1 MNIMNKI
8 YYLIFALVLAYTPLL
23 AQESAEPEELGTSTE
38 VFASQ
43 GAAVLTQGELDAAFL
58 RVPPEYRL
66 RFIRDGERVD
76 NLVKSLLRTKLI
88 AADAASEGFSQKS
101 LIQKRVQLAA
111 EKELAEAWVENLLE
125 NAPEAD
131 YEALALEYYLA
142 HPDEFQSPEM
152 VDVSHILIS
161 SEKRSKEDAL
171 ALATSVRADLLA
183 DPSQFDA
190 FVEEFSEDPAKVNN
204 GGRYPN
210 TRRGQM
216 VKAFEEAAFALQQA
230 GDISEPVE
238 TSYGYHLIK
247 LNKAMPPETVPFE
260 QIRERATGLAK
271 EQYLAKYRVR
281 YIQQQIEEPIVISED
296 AVETMVKRYFGDEL
310 ELVPEFL
317 K

>member
-1 MNIMNKI
+1 MNIMNKSFYMI
-8 YYLIFALVLAYTPLL
+8 LALVLAHTPLL
-23 AQESAEPEELGTSTE
+23 AQESAEPAVLGASTE

-43 GAAVLTQGELDAAFL
+43 GGVVLTQGELDAAFL
-58 RVPPEYRL
+58 RIPPEYRL

-76 NLVKSLLRTKLI
+76 NLVKSLLRNKLI
-88 AADAASEGFSQKS
+88 AADAASEGFEQKL

-142 HPDEFQSPEM
+142 HPDEFQSPGM

-171 ALATSVRADLLA
+171 VLATSIREDLQA

-190 FVEEFSEDPAKVNN
+190 FVEEFSEDPAKANN

-210 TRRGQM
+210 TQRGQM
-216 VKAFEEAAFALQQA
+216 MKAFEDAAFALQQA
-230 GDISEPVE
+230 EDISEPVE

-247 LNKAMPPETVPFE
+247 LNRAMPPKTVPFE
-260 QIRERATGLAK
+260 QIREQATKLAK
-271 EQYLAKYRVR
+271 EQYLAQYRVR
-281 YIQQQIEEPIVISED
+281 YIQKQIAEPIVISEG
-296 AVETMVKRYFGDEL
+296 AVEIMVKRYFGEEL

>member
-1 MNIMNKI
+1 MNIMNRSF
-8 YYLIFALVLAYTPLL
+8 YMIFALILAHTPLL
-23 AQESAEPEELGTSTE
+23 AQESAEPAFLGESTE

-43 GAAVLTQGELDAAFL
+43 GGVVLTQGELDAAFL
-58 RVPPEYRL
+58 RIPPEYRL

-76 NLVKSLLRTKLI
+76 NLVSSLLRTKLI
-88 AADAASEGFSQKS
+88 AADAASEGFEQEPM
-101 LIQKRVQLAA
+101 IQKRVHLAA
-111 EKELAEAWVENLLE
+111 EKELAEAWIENLLE

-142 HPDEFQSPEM
+142 HPDEFQSPGM

-171 ALATSVRADLLA
+171 ALATSIREDLQA
-183 DPSQFDA
+183 DPSRFNV
-190 FVEEFSEDPAKVNN
+190 FVEEFSEDPGKANN

-210 TRRGQM
+210 TQRGQM
-216 VKAFEEAAFALQQA
+216 VKAFEDAAFALQQA

-260 QIRERATGLAK
+260 QIREQAIKLAK
-271 EQYLAKYRVR
+271 EQYLAQYRVR
-281 YIQQQIEEPIVISED
+281 YIQKQIEAPIVLSED
-296 AVETMVKRYFGDEL
+296 AIETMVKRYFGDEL
-310 ELVPEFL
+310 ELAPEFL

>member
-1 MNIMNKI
+1 MNIMNRSI
-8 YYLIFALVLAYTPLL
+8 YMILALVLAHTSLL
-23 AQESAEPEELGTSTE
+23 AQEPAEPAVLGESTE

-43 GAAVLTQGELDAAFL
+43 GGVVLTQGELDAAFL
-58 RVPPEYRL
+58 RVPQEYRL

-76 NLVKSLLRTKLI
+76 NLVRSLLRTKLI
-88 AADAASEGFSQKS
+88 AADAASKSFEQKPM
-101 LIQKRVQLAA
+101 IQKRVQLAA
-111 EKELAEAWVENLLE
+111 EKELAEAWIENLLE
-125 NAPEAD
+125 NAPEVD

-142 HPDEFQSPEM
+142 HPDEFQSPGM

-171 ALATSVRADLLA
+171 ALATSIRADLLA
-183 DPSQFDA
+183 DPSQFNA
-190 FVEEFSEDPAKVNN
+190 FVEEFSEDPGKANN

-210 TRRGQM
+210 TQRGQM
-216 VKAFEEAAFALQQA
+216 VKAFEDSAFALQQA
-230 GDISEPVE
+230 GDISDPVE

-260 QIRERATGLAK
+260 QIREQATKLAK
-271 EQYLAKYRVR
+271 EQYLAQYRVR
-281 YIQQQIEEPIVISED
+281 YIQKQIEEPIVLSED

-310 ELVPEFL
+310 ELAPEFI

>member
-1 MNIMNKI
+1 M
-8 YYLIFALVLAYTPLL
+8 LLLAHMPLL
-23 AQESAEPEELGTSTE
+23 AQESAEPAVLGASTE

-43 GAAVLTQGELDAAFL
+43 GGVVLTQGELDAAFL
-58 RVPPEYRL
+58 RIPPEYRL

-76 NLVKSLLRTKLI
+76 NLVSSLLRTKLI
-88 AADAASEGFSQKS
+88 AADAASEGFEQDSM
-101 LIQKRVQLAA
+101 IQKRMQLAT
-111 EKELAEAWVENLLE
+111 EKELAEAWIENLLE

-142 HPDEFQSPEM
+142 HPDEFQSPGM

-161 SEKRSKEDAL
+161 SENRSKEEAL
-171 ALATSVRADLLA
+171 VLATSIRENLQA
-183 DPSQFDA
+183 DPSQFDL
-190 FVEEFSEDPAKVNN
+190 FVEEFSEDPAKANN

-210 TRRGQM
+210 TQRGQM
-216 VKAFEEAAFALQQA
+216 MKAFEDAAFALQQA

-260 QIRERATGLAK
+260 QIREQAIKLAK
-271 EQYLAKYRVR
+271 EQYLAQYRVR
-281 YIQQQIEEPIVISED
+281 YIQKQIAEPIVISEG
-296 AVETMVKRYFGDEL
+296 AVEIMVKRYFGEEL